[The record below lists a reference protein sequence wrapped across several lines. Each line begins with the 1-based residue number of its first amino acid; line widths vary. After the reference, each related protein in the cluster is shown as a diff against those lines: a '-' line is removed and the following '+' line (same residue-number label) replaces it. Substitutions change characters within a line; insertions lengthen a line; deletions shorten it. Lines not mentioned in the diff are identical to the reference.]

1 MTAAPR
7 TRVDSAPP
15 MPDLQPGKVR
25 YPRQLERAREPAVVD
40 TDDPRPGVPPRRRRL
55 PTWSSDRD
63 WTA

>member
-1 MTAAPR
+1 MTGPR
-7 TRVDSAPP
+7 IRVDTRVPVP
-15 MPDLQPGKVR
+15 EIKPREVR

-55 PTWSSDRD
+55 PSWSREND